1 MQIGN
6 YMNTSVI
13 KGRLLFLKEAENLKN
28 VMRSSHTSNGRNE
41 STAEH
46 TWRLALL
53 ALVFEDELKHL
64 NFSRVLKM
72 CLVHDLGETINGD
85 IPATEKQNHPDKDIQ
100 ERNDLLFLT
109 QSLDEPLRSSLL
121 GLWEEYETGQ
131 TEEAIAV
138 KALDKLETILQHNQ
152 GINPEDFDYEFNL
165 TYGEK
170 YTNKH
175 PLFQSIRTI
184 LNEETLQKINR

>member
-1 MQIGN
+1 
-6 YMNTSVI
+6 MNTDVI

-28 VMRSSHTSNGRNE
+28 VIRSSHTSNGRDE

-53 ALVFEDELKHL
+53 ALVFEDELKYL
-64 NFSRVLKM
+64 DFSRVLKM

-85 IPATEKQNHPDKDIQ
+85 VPSTEKQNHPNKDIQ
-100 ERNDLLFLT
+100 ERNDLLLLT
-109 QSLDEPLRSSLL
+109 RSLDEPLRSSLL
-121 GLWEEYETGQ
+121 GLWEEYEAGQ

-152 GINPEDFDYEFNL
+152 GVNPNDFDYEFNL

-170 YTNKH
+170 YTDKH
-175 PLFQSIRTI
+175 PLFKSIRTI
-184 LNEETLQKINR
+184 LNAETLQKINK

>member
-1 MQIGN
+1 
-6 YMNTSVI
+6 MNTDVI

-28 VMRSSHTSNGRNE
+28 VIRSSHTSNGRDE

-53 ALVFEDELKHL
+53 ALVFEDELKYL
-64 NFSRVLKM
+64 DFSKVLKM

-85 IPATEKQNHPDKDIQ
+85 VPATEKQNHPNKDIQ
-100 ERNDLLFLT
+100 ERNDLLLLT

-121 GLWEEYETGQ
+121 GLWEEYEAGH

-152 GINPEDFDYEFNL
+152 GVNPDDFDYEFNL

-170 YTNKH
+170 YTDKH
-175 PLFQSIRTI
+175 PLFKSIRTI
-184 LNEETLQKINR
+184 LNAETLQKINK

>member
-1 MQIGN
+1 
-6 YMNTSVI
+6 MNTDVI

-28 VMRSSHTSNGRNE
+28 LIRSSHTSNGRDE

-53 ALVFEDELKHL
+53 ALVFEDELKYL
-64 NFSRVLKM
+64 DFSRVLKM

-85 IPATEKQNHPDKDIQ
+85 VPATEKQNNPNKDIQ
-100 ERNDLLFLT
+100 ERNDLLLLT
-109 QSLDEPLRSSLL
+109 RSLDEPLRSSLL
-121 GLWEEYETGQ
+121 GLWEEYEAGQ

-152 GINPEDFDYEFNL
+152 GVNPDDFDYEFNL

-170 YTNKH
+170 YTDKH
-175 PLFQSIRTI
+175 PLFKSIRTI
-184 LNEETLQKINR
+184 LNAETLQKINK

>member
-1 MQIGN
+1 
-6 YMNTSVI
+6 MNTSVI

-184 LNEETLQKINR
+184 LNEETLQKIRGLGSKHI